1 MCSVARLSHL
11 RRQTKWQVGLE
22 GRPLFMT
29 VQAILMMHQK
39 GRTIGEERVQGVRRG
54 QYLPARS
61 DTEQKQD
68 VHSRQGRVHAAG
80 SRGALRHTNTSFC
93 PGQCLLP
100 PSWIFRSKHRH
111 TEIEIACA
119 HSLVQDWIKSPPFR
133 VAPIDRLLCT
143 CPRPLSHHFKRRRR
157 YPTGATV
164 SQPSLFG
171 IWDSPLNP
179 TDSGHFHETAQAP
192 Q

>member
-1 MCSVARLSHL
+1 MFSRKTKSLTSPDKVASWIGGTTLVDDSSGIFDDATKGAHNRRRTECKECGGGSICQHARILSKSK
-11 RRQTKWQVGLE
+11 TCTADKDE
-22 GRPLFMT
+22 SMPL
-29 VQAILMMHQK
+29 
-39 GRTIGEERVQGVRRG
+39 
-54 QYLPARS
+54 
-61 DTEQKQD
+61 
-68 VHSRQGRVHAAG
+68 AG
-80 SRGALRHTNTSFC
+80 SRALRHTNTSFC

-100 PSWIFRSKHRH
+100 PSWIFRSKHRR
-111 TEIEIACA
+111 TEIEISCA
-119 HSLVQDWIKSPPFR
+119 HGLVQDWIKSPPFR

-143 CPRPLSHHFKRRRR
+143 CPRPPSHHFKRRRR
-157 YPTGATV
+157 YLTGATV